1 MSSLKGIY
9 LGNIPEGN
17 WFRGVVLVLW
27 GKLIGAACGYLIA
40 GPLGLLVGIL
50 IGHQIDRLLSNSEGI
65 TSGYAPVSQ
74 AQVQQAFFEATF
86 SVMGSVAKADGRV
99 SEEEISLARQ
109 IMARMGL
116 SEQSRLE
123 AIKLFTAGKQADFP
137 LEKALSRF
145 HFATQRAHN
154 LRQIFIEIQL
164 HAAYA
169 DGELNSSER
178 EVLMLICDELGFSVL
193 DFERLDAMI
202 RAEQN
207 AGHGGSVDHV
217 SLENAYAILNIRSD
231 ASDSE
236 VKRAYRR
243 LMNQHHPDKLV
254 AKGLPEEMMKLA
266 EEKTHEI
273 RVAYEKIQ
281 SARGL

>member
-1 MSSLKGIY
+1 L
-9 LGNIPEGN
+9 
-17 WFRGVVLVLW
+17 LVW
-27 GKLIGAACGYLIA
+27 GKLLGAVCGYLIA
-40 GPLGLLVGIL
+40 GPLGLLIGLL
-50 IGHQIDRLLSNSEGI
+50 IGHQIDRRLSSAESLS
-65 TSGYAPVSQ
+65 SGYGHISQ
-74 AQVQQAFFEATF
+74 VQIQQAFFEATF
-86 SVMGSVAKADGRV
+86 SVMGSLAKADGRV
-99 SEEEISLARQ
+99 SEEEISLARE

-116 SEQSRLE
+116 SEESRLE

-154 LRQIFIEIQL
+154 LRQIFIEIQM

-169 DGELNSSER
+169 DGELNASER
-178 EVLMLICDELGFSVL
+178 EVLLLICDELGFSAL

-202 RAEQN
+202 RAEQH
-207 AGHGGSVDHV
+207 AAQGGSVEHV
-217 SLENAYAILNIRSD
+217 SLDNAYAILNIRSD

-273 RVAYEKIQ
+273 RIAYERIQ
-281 SARGL
+281 TVRGFS

>member
-1 MSSLKGIY
+1 M
-9 LGNIPEGN
+9 
-17 WFRGVVLVLW
+17 WW
-27 GKLIGAACGYLIA
+27 GKLIGAVCGYLIA
-40 GPLGLLVGIL
+40 GPLGLLVGVL
-50 IGHQIDRLLSNSEGI
+50 IGHQVDRLLSNSESVA
-65 TSGYAPVSQ
+65 SGYGHISQ

-99 SEEEISLARQ
+99 SEEEISLARA
-109 IMARMGL
+109 IMTRMGL

-137 LEKALSRF
+137 LEKAMSRF
-145 HFATQRAHN
+145 HFATQRARN

-178 EVLMLICDELGFSVL
+178 EVLLLICDELGFTAL

-202 RAEQN
+202 RAEQS
-207 AGHGGSVDHV
+207 ATHGGRIDQV
-217 SLENAYAILNIRSD
+217 SLENAYAILNIRTD

-266 EEKTHEI
+266 EEKTREI
-273 RVAYEKIQ
+273 RVAYERIQ
-281 SARGL
+281 TARGFS